1 MVNYTPSNIAGI
13 AELIVGILNALA
25 IVPYYL
31 RNRITWIPLSECY
44 HYQCDQHWREW
55 NYISLR
61 YVGTTF
67 AIAEAIIDW
76 IFMLRVYNLHKKP
89 VIQYTWIGLFV
100 CLDAI
105 PRIVAIAMYQ
115 TTTSSTGLCLLS
127 LPTTAR
133 IVKAALNTA
142 FIGIVAIYFV
152 YVMYGMISGA
162 VGGIEVYESL
172 TITSA
177 GFGLVLC
184 IVRTVIYIPYILSTF
199 GPVYTGTL
207 IPIEMC
213 LLPPLCFFSIAF
225 GAKLRVR
232 GSSDKTGT
240 KLSSGP
246 SKTNGAQSE
255 LGSPTKNKEF

>member
-1 MVNYTPSNIAGI
+1 MVVYTPTVISAI
-13 AELIVGILNALA
+13 AELLVGILNAIA
-25 IVPYYL
+25 IVPYYMKHK
-31 RNRITWIPLSECY
+31 ITVVGWY
-44 HYQCDQHWREW
+44 HILFSVFLLA
-55 NYISLR
+55 N
-61 YVGTTF
+61 GTTF
-67 AIAEAIIDW
+67 AIAEAIVDW

-89 VIQYTWIGLFV
+89 VIQYIWIGLFV

-115 TTTSSTGLCLLS
+115 TSTSSTGLCLLS

-142 FIGIVAIYFV
+142 FIGIVAVYFM
-152 YVMYGMISGA
+152 YVMYGMISGS
-162 VGGIEVYESL
+162 VGGAEVFESL

-184 IVRTVIYIPYILSTF
+184 VVRTVIYIPYILGTF

-232 GSSDKTGT
+232 GSSEKTRGQT
-240 KLSSGP
+240 KSSTM
-246 SKTNGAQSE
+246 SKVAKAEHSE
-255 LGSPTKNKEF
+255 V